1 VNLKA
6 PVAWAVMSDQGVVC
20 DIRVTN
26 PPYMQPMVTGMQTMI
41 PLHLSPTLTE
51 AEREAVQRSIF
62 VVERW
67 HENGGYHTSLEEDI
81 ALLRNL
87 SERTK

>member
-1 VNLKA
+1 MSLKA
-6 PVAWAVMSDQGVVC
+6 PVAWAVMNDQGVVC

-51 AEREAVQRSIF
+51 AEREAVKRSIF

-81 ALLRNL
+81 ATLRNL
-87 SERTK
+87 LERTK